1 MRRGVQRGIAPLPG
15 ARGCPSQRYIQKI
28 LFWKRGG
35 EWLKIVSSQPADDL
49 SLFRPPNTGYVPK
62 VPMTT
67 PSSNSPSDALSSAA
81 ARISSGEDASDHE
94 IDGLRPALVAY
105 PADVEQLAEV
115 VSLAAKA
122 GLSVTPWGGGTRVA
136 MGNTPERLDVVVD
149 LSGLKKVI
157 DYNAADLTATVQA
170 GVTFSALRETLANEG
185 QWLAIDPP
193 IPHLATLGGV
203 LATGLSGP
211 MKWQY
216 WGPRDVV
223 IGMKIVQPDGVV
235 TKSGGQV
242 VKNVSGYD
250 MSRMHI
256 GGLGTLGI
264 IAEVSLKLTPLP
276 KQQTT
281 VVASFETAEACIGA
295 ALDVFRS
302 DVVPLAI
309 TTFDGAAAR
318 KMQVPQAQEGHALA
332 VRLGGRPKTLERQ
345 VRETLSKLEKAGS
358 LGIDTPGEE
367 DAARLWRSL
376 ADFGWDEA
384 TRPILGVR
392 ASVTPSACPGLVESL
407 ASMATDGMEPA
418 VVSHPAHG
426 TVLACWYTNDAVP
439 DSAIAELATA
449 ARSATEKAGGRLV
462 VERAPVGA
470 KSQVDVWGEPATPI
484 ALMQKFK
491 ERYDPRR
498 VLNPGRFVGGI

>member
-1 MRRGVQRGIAPLPG
+1 M
-15 ARGCPSQRYIQKI
+15 S
-28 LFWKRGG
+28 
-35 EWLKIVSSQPADDL
+35 
-49 SLFRPPNTGYVPK
+49 
-62 VPMTT
+62 T
-67 PSSNSPSDALSSAA
+67 PSSEKGLDALAGTA
-81 ARISSGEDASDHE
+81 ARVTSGEEAEAYE
-94 IDGLRPALVAY
+94 IDGLHPGLVAY
-105 PADVEQLAEV
+105 PTNVEQLAEV

-122 GLSVTPWGGGTRVA
+122 GLSVTPWGGGTHVTL
-136 MGNTPERLDVVVD
+136 GNTPERLDVVVD

-170 GVTFSALRETLANEG
+170 GITFSALRETLAGEG

-193 IPHLATLGGV
+193 LPHLATLGGV

-216 WGPRDVV
+216 WAPRDVV

-281 VVASFETAEACIGA
+281 VVASYGSAEACIEA

-309 TTFDGAAAR
+309 TAFDSAAAH

-345 VRETLSKLEKAGS
+345 VRETLSKLEQAGS
-358 LGIDTPGEE
+358 LRVETPGEKN
-367 DAARLWRSL
+367 ATKLWRSL
-376 ADFGWDEA
+376 ADFAWDEA
-384 TRPILGVR
+384 TRPILGIR
-392 ASVTPSACPGLVESL
+392 ASVSPSACPRLVERL
-407 ASMATDGMEPA
+407 ESMAPDGMEPA

-426 TVLACWYTNDAVP
+426 TVLACWYANGAVP

-449 ARSATEKAGGRLV
+449 ARRAAEKAGGRLV
-462 VERAPVGA
+462 VERVPVGA
-470 KSQVDVWGEPATPI
+470 KSRVEVWGEPATPI
-484 ALMQKFK
+484 PLMQKFK
-491 ERYDPRR
+491 ERYDPQRL
-498 VLNPGRFVGGI
+498 LNPGRFVGGI

>member
-1 MRRGVQRGIAPLPG
+1 
-15 ARGCPSQRYIQKI
+15 
-28 LFWKRGG
+28 
-35 EWLKIVSSQPADDL
+35 
-49 SLFRPPNTGYVPK
+49 
-62 VPMTT
+62 MTT
-67 PSSNSPSDALSSAA
+67 PPSEKGLDTLTGAA
-81 ARISSGEDASDHE
+81 ARVASGEDATAYE

-115 VSLAAKA
+115 MSLASNA
-122 GLSVTPWGGGTRVA
+122 GLSVAPWGGGTHVA
-136 MGNTPERLDVVVD
+136 LGNTPERLDLVVD
-149 LSGLKKVI
+149 LAGLDKVI

-170 GVTFSALRETLANEG
+170 GVTFSALRETLANSG

-193 IPHLATLGGV
+193 LPHLATLGGV

-235 TKSGGQV
+235 TQSGGQV

-281 VVASFETAEACIGA
+281 VVAFYDSAGACIGA
-295 ALDVFRS
+295 ALEIFRS

-309 TTFDGAAAR
+309 TAFDAAATR
-318 KMQVPQAQEGHALA
+318 RIDAQQARGGHALA
-332 VRLGGRPKTLERQ
+332 VRLGGRPKTLARQ
-345 VRETLSKLEKAGS
+345 LRETLAKLEKAGS
-358 LGIDTPGEE
+358 LSTNTPGEE
-367 DAARLWRSL
+367 DAATLWRSL
-376 ADFGWDEA
+376 ADFGWDAA

-407 ASMATDGMEPA
+407 GSIATPDGVELA

-439 DSAIAELATA
+439 DPTMAELAIA
-449 ARSATEKAGGRLV
+449 ARSASEMVGGRLV
-462 VERAPVGA
+462 VEHTPVGA
-470 KSQVDVWGEPATPI
+470 KSLVDVWGEPAAPI
-484 ALMQKFK
+484 ALMRSFK
-491 ERYDPRR
+491 ERYDPQRL
-498 VLNPGRFVGGI
+498 LNPGRFVGGI